1 MNTETTLDNLNCCS
15 APLES
20 GCLPS
25 CCSGSS
31 KYSIEVSNLCVE
43 FDDVLALDE
52 VSFKIPKGV
61 LTGVVG
67 PNGGGKS
74 TLFNALVGLQ
84 NIARGTIFIN
94 GNDPEKKLGDISY
107 VPQKE
112 KVNWRFPLSV
122 TDVVSLGKLKREPF
136 YKMFNLAKDTEIE
149 DALKK
154 VGMWDNRHELMGN
167 LSGGQ
172 RQRAFIARA
181 LVQKANILLL
191 DEAFSGVDL
200 PSQEDV
206 LDVLK
211 DLRDEGKTILI
222 ATHDLNTL
230 SNRFDELLCLN
241 RHVCAH
247 GDPQSVF
254 TKEVLIELYGSH
266 EHMFADHKIGQHGLP

>member
-1 MNTETTLDNLNCCS
+1 MNLKPSTDTTTCCS
-15 APLES
+15 SSLEHD
-20 GCLPS
+20 CLPS
-25 CCSGSS
+25 CCSNSS
-31 KYSIEVSNLCVE
+31 EYAIEVSNLCVE
-43 FDDVLALDE
+43 FENFLALDE

-84 NIARGTIFIN
+84 PIAHGTIFIN
-94 GNDPEKKLGDISY
+94 GNPPEKLLGNVSY

-122 TDVVSLGKLKREPF
+122 NDVVSLGKLKHKPF
-136 YKMFNLAKDTEIE
+136 YKIFNIAKDKEIE
-149 DALKK
+149 DALRK
-154 VGMWDNRHELMGN
+154 VGMWHNRTELMVN

-181 LVQKANILLL
+181 LAQKANILLL
-191 DEAFSGVDL
+191 DEAFSGVDIA
-200 PSQEDV
+200 SQKEV
-206 LDVLK
+206 LEVLK
-211 DLRDEGKTILI
+211 ELRDEGKTILI

-230 SNRFDELLCLN
+230 SNRFDEVLCLN
-241 RHVCAH
+241 RHICAH
-247 GDPQSVF
+247 GNPETVF

-266 EHMFADHKIGQHGLP
+266 EVMLSNHKIGQHGDS

>member
-1 MNTETTLDNLNCCS
+1 MNTKIKADSNTCCS
-15 APLES
+15 SSPEYN
-20 GCLPS
+20 CLPS
-25 CCSGSS
+25 CCSSS
-31 KYSIEVSNLCVE
+31 SEYSIEVSNLCVE

-74 TLFNALVGLQ
+74 TLFNTLVGLQ
-84 NIARGTIFIN
+84 SAARGTIFIN
-94 GNDPEKKLGDISY
+94 GNDPEKTLGDISY

-122 TDVVSLGKLKREPF
+122 TDVVSLGKLKRERF

-200 PSQEDV
+200 PSQKGV

-211 DLRDEGKTILI
+211 NLRDEGKTILI

-230 SNRFDELLCLN
+230 SNRFDEVLCLN

-247 GDPQSVF
+247 GDPETVF

-266 EHMFADHKIGQHGLP
+266 EHMFIDHKIGHHGI

>member
-1 MNTETTLDNLNCCS
+1 MNTKIKADSDTCCS
-15 APLES
+15 SSSEYD
-20 GCLPS
+20 CLPS
-25 CCSGSS
+25 CCSSS
-31 KYSIEVSNLCVE
+31 SEYSIEVSNLCVE
-43 FDDVLALDE
+43 FDDVLVLDE

-84 NIARGTIFIN
+84 NTARGTIFIN

-154 VGMWDNRHELMGN
+154 VGMWDSRHELMGN

-200 PSQEDV
+200 PSQEGV

-211 DLRDEGKTILI
+211 NLRDEGKTILI

-247 GDPQSVF
+247 GDPQTVF

-266 EHMFADHKIGQHGLP
+266 EHMFTDHKIGHHGI